1 MRAVLKFAF
10 LPYGIVKAAFG
21 VAARNGIDATREF
34 SASIAGTGI
43 WCEVLQ
49 FIGLPLPFLGISRWR
64 FFSRNVWP
72 NFRVFRIQQQ
82 PLLKPCVRVGFYRVY
97 RAFRHADAAVNAF
110 VRVDDEHVLA
120 LVETIHGAHLD
131 AVHDFAAN
139 AAVIDDVGQS
149 CVLSA
154 DCSGELSSRRPLFG

>member
-72 NFRVFRIQQQ
+72 NFRVPRIERQ
-82 PLLKPCVRVGFYRVY
+82 PFLKPCVRVGFYRVY
-97 RAFRHADAAVNAF
+97 RAFRHANAAVNAF
-110 VRVDDEHVLA
+110 VRVDHEHVLA

-154 DCSGELSSRRPLFG
+154 DCSGELSSQRPLFG